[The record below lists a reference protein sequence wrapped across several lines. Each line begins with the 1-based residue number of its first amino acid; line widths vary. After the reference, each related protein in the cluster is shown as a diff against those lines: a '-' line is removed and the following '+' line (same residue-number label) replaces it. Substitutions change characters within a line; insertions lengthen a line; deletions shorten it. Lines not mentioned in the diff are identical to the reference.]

1 LKGAKPELL
10 TPGPKSPDLGDTE
23 RGVELHPA
31 SRASTMIDFNPEIRG
46 WIDLQVDLVLAANPG
61 LMSQIKALIRFLSP
75 SL

>member
-1 LKGAKPELL
+1 
-10 TPGPKSPDLGDTE
+10 
-23 RGVELHPA
+23 
-31 SRASTMIDFNPEIRG
+31 MIDFNPEIRG